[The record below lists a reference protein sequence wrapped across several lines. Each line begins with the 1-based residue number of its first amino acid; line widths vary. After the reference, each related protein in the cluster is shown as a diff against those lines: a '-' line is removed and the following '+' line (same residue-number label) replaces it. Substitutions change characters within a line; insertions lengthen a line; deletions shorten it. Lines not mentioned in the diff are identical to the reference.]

1 MPGREFLTNCMDDPG
16 RSLAARN
23 TSNLSESRASP
34 CVDSLQA
41 TRRNPAR
48 PPAAEQ
54 SDCGLRRSVRQPI
67 SPKQKQNRARATD
80 GTGLC
85 GPLSCMFRS
94 VSFPPTDQRQS
105 LLVTALEASCRP
117 GPFPLLEERRARL
130 GLGFFLGRSLVCL
143 ASSRVFAL

>member
-1 MPGREFLTNCMDDPG
+1 MPGREFLTNCKDDPG

-23 TSNLSESRASP
+23 TRNLSESRASP

-67 SPKQKQNRARATD
+67 SPKQKAEP
-80 GTGLC
+80 GTSYRRDRTL
-85 GPLSCMFRS
+85 RS
-94 VSFPPTDQRQS
+94 PVMRVS
-105 LLVTALEASCRP
+105 
-117 GPFPLLEERRARL
+117 
-130 GLGFFLGRSLVCL
+130 
-143 ASSRVFAL
+143 